1 MTHRNSPRLR
11 TDLGSQFVIGLPGP
25 ALDSSTRTLLQ
36 TVRPGGII
44 LFARNLK
51 SPQQIADLNRE
62 LRSILGRDLLICID
76 HEGGRVNRLVEFT
89 GKIPSAQQL
98 CILNDPA
105 LAREHGL
112 WCGRILRILG
122 FNFNLAPVLDLL
134 LKPNTDNSVPDRCWG
149 ATAGQV
155 STLAGA
161 FLGGL
166 QKEGVLGCGK
176 HFPGYGGVDKDPHL
190 FLPRIDRS
198 AREMY
203 QEDMVPYD
211 RLIGGRARKRP
222 ATADR
227 LHAVMISHAHTAAFD
242 ARKTPALLSKF
253 VVQKILR
260 QKYRFKGV
268 IISDDLE
275 MGAIIKTMSVE
286 SAAIKT
292 LDNGVDFPLICH
304 TPDKIISAFE
314 ACVKAAEKN
323 KIQPSTLLAC
333 RGRIRAFKALFPAP
347 LKFDKSRWDKLVR
360 DNRAFTERII
370 SLLPEGAKQLNLA
383 FRPVGETYTPKYED

>member
-1 MTHRNSPRLR
+1 MSERSSTHLR
-11 TDLGSQFVIGLPGP
+11 KEIGSQFVIGLPGP
-25 ALDSSTRTLLQ
+25 ELNATTRNLLK
-36 TVRPGGII
+36 TVQPGGVI

-51 SPQQIADLNRE
+51 SPHQIAEFNHE
-62 LRSILGRDLLICID
+62 LRTILGRDLLICID
-76 HEGGRVNRLVEFT
+76 HEGGRVNRLVDFT

-105 LAREHGL
+105 VAMEHGQ
-112 WCGRILRILG
+112 WCGKILRILG

-149 ATAGQV
+149 ATAEQV
-155 STLAGA
+155 TTLAGA
-161 FLGGL
+161 FLAGL

-198 AREMY
+198 AYEMY
-203 QEDMVPYD
+203 HEDMVPYD
-211 RLIGGRARKRP
+211 ELIGGRSKTRTIP
-222 ATADR
+222 AKR

-242 ARKTPALLSKF
+242 AKKTPALLSKF
-253 VVQKILR
+253 IVQKILR
-260 QKYRFKGV
+260 HKYRFKGV

-286 SAAIKT
+286 SATIKT
-292 LDNGVDFPLICH
+292 LDNGVDLPLICH
-304 TPDKIISAFE
+304 TPAKIISAFE
-314 ACVKAAEKN
+314 ASVKAAEKN
-323 KIQPSTLLAC
+323 KLQPSTLRAS
-333 RGRIRAFKALFPAP
+333 RARIRAFKARFASP
-347 LKFDKSRWDKLVR
+347 LKFDKSRWDELVR
-360 DNRAFTERII
+360 GNRAFTEKVL
-370 SLLPEGAKQLNLA
+370 SLLPEGAKDLNLS